1 MQDKHTAKRS
11 LDKPDSDSCSKRI
24 CLDERGTPP
33 QNYDGGC
40 VITGAS
46 GPNIY
51 YVYNPGNATIER
63 YWCGLLNLQYVRAMR
78 PRLGSP
84 ITPLTPP
91 TRTVRIPGDGNCL
104 FSALSYIITGT
115 IDQQAAVHAVI
126 LNHMSAIEGRLRRG
140 FFPPCYTDSQS
151 YIEGTRM
158 NRDRTWGSD
167 CEMITMA
174 DLLNTTIYS
183 HDTANN
189 VWAPYTPAGGID
201 PTVPALYLQWQPF

>member
-33 QNYDGGC
+33 QNDDGGY

-51 YVYNPGNATIER
+51 YVYNSGNATIER

-84 ITPLTPP
+84 TTPLTPP

-104 FSALSYIITGT
+104 FSTLSYIITGT
-115 IDQQAAVHAVI
+115 IDQQAAICTVI
-126 LNHMSAIEGRLRRG
+126 LNRMSTIEGRLRRG
-140 FFPPCYTDSQS
+140 FFPPCYTDAQS
-151 YIEGTRM
+151 YIEGTKIIIGFPPRCSSTS
-158 NRDRTWGSD
+158 TW
-167 CEMITMA
+167 
-174 DLLNTTIYS
+174 
-183 HDTANN
+183 
-189 VWAPYTPAGGID
+189 
-201 PTVPALYLQWQPF
+201 